1 MGYFGK
7 LLWLISHYKARVAGE
22 QLALW
27 MSVMSPL
34 GTFTR
39 NRVVERSWPSGAV
52 HLLLAVGMAP
62 GPQAERAWAAWTKTR
77 DFDEVTWQEKRLL
90 AAFSMRIGELD
101 PGSPLVPRINGLT
114 KHMWTAA
121 RRTLSQTLAAFDVL
135 TAARIPF
142 IVFKGGALL
151 VEDFATTRRRILSDI
166 DVLVRREAAPD
177 AIKCLTD
184 AGWCSING
192 ESAALLHRLTQA
204 QVRRSGNYRKGQYGE
219 IDLHSTPF
227 HYSRSGEAMDETLW
241 RDAKPATVG
250 TRSVL
255 IPDPTNAIVISLAHA
270 PQSESVEWA
279 LDVATRVAHQ
289 TIEWDK
295 LAYIAR
301 ERDLVPSCLAGLRYL
316 RERLSVPIPQPTL
329 DALTKAPVSV
339 AAWMKYWSNISNSH
353 SQNLV
358 QKTAERIA
366 DGVLRKRNY
375 SVHIKDRVAV
385 TVARPTLLRCWPI
398 GTRQSIPVSSPHPD
412 YRHQLLVGSGAK
424 GRRLAIRL
432 AVATPPLSRRVFF
445 DVTADGIAVARLRSR
460 LGPPANHEKK
470 ITFVLPLPEARET
483 DIAISIEARPV
494 AFVPPH
500 AHAEL
505 HIANDP
511 LKFRLVSAWTM

>member
-1 MGYFGK
+1 
-7 LLWLISHYKARVAGE
+7 
-22 QLALW
+22 
-27 MSVMSPL
+27 MSFMSRL
-34 GTFTR
+34 GASAR
-39 NRVVERSWPSGAV
+39 NRVAERSWPTGAI
-52 HLLLAVGMAP
+52 HLLLEAGIAP
-62 GPQAERAWAAWTKTR
+62 RTQAEGAWAAWSRTR

-90 AAFSMRIGELD
+90 AAFSTRIAELD

-114 KHMWTAA
+114 KHLWTAA
-121 RRTLSQTLAAFDVL
+121 RRTLGQTLAAFDVL
-135 TAARIPF
+135 AAAGIPF

-151 VEDFATTRRRILSDI
+151 VEDFASTRRRILSDI
-166 DVLVRREAAPD
+166 DVLVRREAAPH
-177 AIKCLTD
+177 AIKCLTN

-219 IDLHSTPF
+219 IDLHSNPF
-227 HYSRSGEAMDETLW
+227 HYSRSGEAMDEALW
-241 RDAKPATVG
+241 RDAESAKVG

-255 IPDPTNAIVISLAHA
+255 IPDPTNSIVISLAHA
-270 PQSESVEWA
+270 PQTESAEWA
-279 LDVATRVAHQ
+279 FDVATRVAHQ
-289 TIEWDK
+289 TIDWDK

-316 RERLSVPIPQPTL
+316 RERLSVPVPQATL

-353 SQNLV
+353 RQNLV

-366 DGVLRKRNY
+366 DSVLRKRNY

-385 TVARPTLLRCWPI
+385 TVARPTLLRRWPI
-398 GTRQSIPVSSPHPD
+398 GTTQSIPVSLPHPD

-432 AVATPPLSRRVFF
+432 AVSTPPLSRRVFF
-445 DVTADGIAVARLRSR
+445 DVTVDGIAVARLRSR